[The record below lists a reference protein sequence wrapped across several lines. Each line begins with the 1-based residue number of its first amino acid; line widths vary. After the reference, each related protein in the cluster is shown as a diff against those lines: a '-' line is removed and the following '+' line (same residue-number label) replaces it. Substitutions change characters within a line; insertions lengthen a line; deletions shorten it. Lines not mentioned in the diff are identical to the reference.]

1 MGFKTIAKDLKMP
14 IWDSHLL
21 GTVND
26 RVPQGLYV
34 FDLLVDRELVETG
47 RWIRNWLSH
56 SCTLAPRELWGNCA
70 DDSCT
75 RNADTY
81 PKRKRMKL
89 AAAL

>member
-1 MGFKTIAKDLKMP
+1 MP

-34 FDLLVDRELVETG
+34 FDLFVDRELVETG

-56 SCTLAPRELWGNCA
+56 SCALAGRPRTARPQSCELAGTTTQVLAVPREPQSKA
-70 DDSCT
+70 VDSSVHD
-75 RNADTY
+75 NIH
-81 PKRKRMKL
+81 L
-89 AAAL
+89 